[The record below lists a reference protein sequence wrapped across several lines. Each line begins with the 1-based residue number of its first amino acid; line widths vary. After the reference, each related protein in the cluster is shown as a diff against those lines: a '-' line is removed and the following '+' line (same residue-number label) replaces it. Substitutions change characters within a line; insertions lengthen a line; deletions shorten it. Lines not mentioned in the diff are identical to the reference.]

1 MIFIINILELFTRYR
16 SSVLQKESGVGKGKL
31 SHEAIAFAELVSYT
45 ENIRLTDEVTIKL
58 YQVVDLYTSR
68 LEQFGGDISQN
79 RCYRSLLFSVWHI
92 FLDPLRII

>member
-16 SSVLQKESGVGKGKL
+16 SSVQPKESSVGNGKL

-45 ENIRLTDEVTIKL
+45 EDIKLTDEVTIKL

-68 LEQFGGDISQN
+68 LEQF
-79 RCYRSLLFSVWHI
+79 
-92 FLDPLRII
+92 